1 MGMIRITSGYLK
13 RADIALLKRYC
24 NFVMHKLVRP
34 AILRKSNINI
44 RIVQNKDLEHTD
56 DIMDLKEY
64 GAWVVYEGTFEGKKR
79 FAMTLNARRLN
90 KNAKKPVPRLKSL
103 MLDAAHELTH
113 IKQYLNNELFDYV
126 DGKARYKGEVFPLGQ
141 SSEDDETYYSSPW
154 EIEAYGREY
163 GMYKMFSKKL
173 KQEQKEKVKK

>member
-1 MGMIRITSGYLK
+1 MIRVTSDYLK

-34 AILRKSNINI
+34 SVLRKANINI
-44 RIVQNKDLEHTD
+44 RILRNEDLVHTD
-56 DIMDLKEY
+56 DVMDLKEY
-64 GAWVVYEGTFEGKKR
+64 GAWVVYEGVFDGKKR
-79 FAMTLNARRLN
+79 FAMTLNAKRLN
-90 KNAKKPVPRLKSL
+90 SRAKKPIPRLKAL

-126 DGKARYKGEVFPLGQ
+126 DGKARYKGEVFHLGQ
-141 SSEDDETYYSSPW
+141 SPEDDEAYYNSPW

-173 KQEQKEKVKK
+173 KQEQKEKSKK